1 MDISGVMMSIITDR
15 HLGNPIVFTLDDS
28 QHLFDGLDGNV
39 VILDQKNEMAHAMR
53 YTLGQYSKPKDE
65 LEIVSFPYG
74 KICSVSSNLSK
85 KEAEAFLLKLKEDEV
100 ILEDEVERIKTSL
113 LINK

>member
-39 VILDQKNEMAHAMR
+39 VILDQK
-53 YTLGQYSKPKDE
+53 K
-65 LEIVSFPYG
+65 
-74 KICSVSSNLSK
+74 
-85 KEAEAFLLKLKEDEV
+85 
-100 ILEDEVERIKTSL
+100 
-113 LINK
+113 